1 MLLIYPPYG
10 RRIDSIEA
18 WYLAPMRRRFVPV
31 PFRLEVHQS
40 HSGRGLFTQERIP
53 KGSCVIEYVGRP
65 ATARQIK
72 ENRGKY
78 LFWTSDTSMIDGNI
92 SANTA
97 RFINHSCAPNC
108 EIVVRKRRVYIFAL
122 RTIRPGEEI
131 TYDYGEEYFEIHLA
145 GRCRCAKCSQT

>member
-1 MLLIYPPYG
+1 MK
-10 RRIDSIEA
+10 
-18 WYLAPMRRRFVPV
+18 RRFIPA
-31 PFRLEVHQS
+31 PFRLTVHRS

-92 SANTA
+92 TANTA

-108 EIVVRKRRVYIFAL
+108 EIDIRKRRVYIFAL
-122 RTIRPGEEI
+122 RTIKPGEELC
-131 TYDYGEEYFEIHLA
+131 YDYGDEYFEMHLA
-145 GRCRCAKCSQT
+145 GSCRCAKCSEK